1 MRKNFL
7 KARKIIINLIVF
19 LDNKG
24 LIVDDTT
31 DQKRDILYARV
42 SSHDQKKNGDLDWQ
56 VLFLLEN
63 VPNLMNP
70 LVLKDVGSGLNE
82 KRVNFQ
88 KLLTMVCN
96 NEVRNVYVTY
106 KDRLTRFGFYYLETI
121 FLAHDVKIIVVKD
134 STLNK
139 LTQEELVED
148 MISLIEE
155 NMKLEE
161 LENYLEK
168 KKKFD

>member
-1 MRKNFL
+1 
-7 KARKIIINLIVF
+7 
-19 LDNKG
+19 
-24 LIVDDTT
+24 
-31 DQKRDILYARV
+31 
-42 SSHDQKKNGDLDWQ
+42 
-56 VLFLLEN
+56 
-63 VPNLMNP
+63 MNP

-82 KRVNFQ
+82 KRANFQ

-168 KKKFD
+168 KKKFDSM